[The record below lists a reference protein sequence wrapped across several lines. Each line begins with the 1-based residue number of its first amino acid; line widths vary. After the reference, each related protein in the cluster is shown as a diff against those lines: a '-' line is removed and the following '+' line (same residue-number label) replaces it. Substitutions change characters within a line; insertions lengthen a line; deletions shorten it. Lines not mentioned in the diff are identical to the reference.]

1 MRRFVPTTI
10 YNILSNELVNL
21 QAAVDNGTETIYL
34 FWGDRAIGKTVAAEK
49 VAEEFPNVW
58 YVPLTPFNTK
68 SESAFVRGLVEAM
81 GKPIKWGMSANL
93 KVLTEEVGKQVFI
106 LDNAEELFNLKSR
119 TPKTPPLL
127 RVLKFLV
134 ERGHGFALLSNED
147 VPPKLAVYK
156 EVWKRIRKV
165 VKFETLYKEDL
176 EAFAKAYGI
185 KLKDLG
191 KVFVAVSKVGLTAI
205 DLDEIFYNASLN
217 GFEELG
223 LKEFKTLLQLHLEE
237 KKLVTA

>member
-1 MRRFVPTTI
+1 MRRFAPTTI
-10 YNILSNELVNL
+10 YNILSEELINL
-21 QAAVDNGTETIYL
+21 QTAVENGTETIYL

-81 GKPIKWGMSANL
+81 GKPVKWGMSANL
-93 KVLTEEVGKQVFI
+93 KVLTEEAQKQIFV

-165 VKFETLYKEDL
+165 VRFKNLYKEDIQ
-176 EAFAKAYGI
+176 AFANAYG
-185 KLKDLG
+185 LRVEEPE
-191 KVFVAVSKVGLTAI
+191 KVFSLAERSGLTAI
-205 DLDEIFYNASLN
+205 DLDEIFYSAALN
-217 GFEELG
+217 GFEVVSP
-223 LKEFKTLLQLHLEE
+223 KEFKGLLKFHLEE
-237 KKLVTA
+237 KKEVSA

>member
-1 MRRFVPTTI
+1 MRRFAPTTI
-10 YNILSNELVNL
+10 YNILSEELVNL
-21 QAAVDNGTETIYL
+21 QTAVDNRTETIYL

-81 GKPIKWGMSANL
+81 GKPVKWGMSANL
-93 KVLTEEVGKQVFI
+93 KVLTEEVGKQIFI

-156 EVWKRIRKV
+156 EVWKRIRKI
-165 VKFETLYKEDL
+165 VKFQTLYKEDIT
-176 EAFAKAYGI
+176 AFAQAYEV
-185 KLKDLG
+185 
-191 KVFVAVSKVGLTAI
+191 KVKETERIFALAEKNGLTAI
-205 DLDEIFYNASLN
+205 DLDELFYNATLN
-217 GFEELG
+217 GFEEVD
-223 LKEFKTLLQLHLEE
+223 LKTFKTLLRYHVEE
-237 KKLVTA
+237 KRELTA

>member
-1 MRRFVPTTI
+1 MRRFAPTTI
-10 YNILSNELVNL
+10 YNILTEELINL
-21 QAAVDNGTETIYL
+21 QTAVENGTETIYL
-34 FWGDRAIGKTVAAEK
+34 FWGDRAIGKSVAAEK

-81 GKPIKWGMSANL
+81 GKPIKWGMNANL
-93 KVLTEEVGKQVFI
+93 KVLTEESQKQIFI

-156 EVWKRIRKV
+156 EVWKRIRRIVHFKS
-165 VKFETLYKEDL
+165 LYKEDI
-176 EAFAKAYGI
+176 EAFGKAYGV
-185 KLKDLG
+185 
-191 KVFVAVSKVGLTAI
+191 KVLETERIYTLAEKAKLTAI
-205 DLDEIFYNASLN
+205 DLDEIFYNATLN
-217 GFEELG
+217 GFEEVNP
-223 LKEFKTLLQLHLEE
+223 KTFKSLLQFHLEE
-237 KKLVTA
+237 KKEVSA